1 MVSLE
6 IVKLCVVIQERLS
19 RKIMN
24 NLTKEYPSEE
34 LGEKVTEIFKF
45 QSQYKTLTL
54 TLDSTIDGLFQ
65 VL

>member
-1 MVSLE
+1 
-6 IVKLCVVIQERLS
+6 
-19 RKIMN
+19 MN